1 MCACMCAEGRSVAPQ
16 IEIDGQDD
24 GEKDDGSKDEDQDA
38 ILDDPSQHAG
48 EDSRTLAQVGVR
60 FSQPFSG
67 SLDLLTVTVQVG
79 KNLLTHLFSFYCY
92 LVAGLQSP

>member
-38 ILDDPSQHAG
+38 ILDDPAEREVEKDTEG
-48 EDSRTLAQVGVR
+48 ERDQAEFTEVILCLQRTR
-60 FSQPFSG
+60 K
-67 SLDLLTVTVQVG
+67 TVTCLCA
-79 KNLLTHLFSFYCY
+79 N
-92 LVAGLQSP
+92 